1 MTFNEILEKLKDFFQ
16 PLIDVLSYTIFSL
29 GKTDFTVITILSLIF
44 SFVAL
49 VYIANLIRS
58 LLVNKLMARYNI
70 EYGIRQTYG
79 YIFRLFILL
88 LGTLI
93 ILNSFGI
100 NFTTLG
106 IVVGALG
113 VGIGFGLQTIVDNIV
128 SGMIILFDQPIKVGD
143 RVQVGDIIG
152 DIIKI
157 GGRATTIRTND
168 NIIVI
173 VPNSEFISKMV
184 INWSHNDRRIRIKVP
199 LGVSYKEDP
208 DRVKQIVLEEAN
220 KNENVLSN
228 PEPFLLFTDYGSSSI
243 DFTLLVWSTKYVDR
257 PAFLQS
263 ELYYAIFR
271 RFKEENIEIPFPQRD
286 INFRNELTIKKD
298 GEQAN

>member
-1 MTFNEILEKLKDFFQ
+1 MDFKEILDKLGEIFKPVMD
-16 PLIDVLSYTIFSL
+16 ILSYPVFNL
-29 GKTDFTVITILSLIF
+29 GQTEFTLITILSLIL

-49 VYIANLIRS
+49 VYISNLIRK
-58 LLVNKLMARYNI
+58 LLVTKVMGRYNI

-79 YIFRLFILL
+79 YIFRLFVLTI
-88 LGTLI
+88 GTLI

-143 RVQVGDIIG
+143 RVEVGTIVG

-208 DRVKQIVLEEAN
+208 DRVRQIVLEVAN

-228 PEPFLLFTDYGSSSI
+228 PEPFLLFTEYGNSSI

-263 ELYYAIFR
+263 ELYYAIFQ
-271 RFKEENIEIPFPQRD
+271 RFREENIEIPFPQRD
-286 INFRNELTIKKD
+286 INFRNELEIKKD
-298 GEQAN
+298 GEQQ

>member
-1 MTFNEILEKLKDFFQ
+1 MDFKEILDKLGEIFK
-16 PLIDVLSYTIFSL
+16 PVIDILSYPVFNL
-29 GKTDFTVITILSLIF
+29 GKTEFTLITILSLIL

-49 VYIANLIRS
+49 VYISNLIRK
-58 LLVNKLMARYNI
+58 LLVTKVMARYNI

-79 YIFRLFILL
+79 YIFRLFVLTV
-88 LGTLI
+88 GTLI

-143 RVQVGDIIG
+143 RVEVGEIVG

-208 DRVKQIVLEEAN
+208 ERVRRIVLEVAN
-220 KNENVLSN
+220 KNDNVLSN
-228 PEPFLLFTDYGSSSI
+228 PEPFLLFTEYGNSSI

-263 ELYYAIFR
+263 ELYYAIFQ
-271 RFKEENIEIPFPQRD
+271 RFREENIEIPFPQRD
-286 INFRNELTIKKD
+286 INFRNELEIKKD
-298 GEQAN
+298 GEQQ